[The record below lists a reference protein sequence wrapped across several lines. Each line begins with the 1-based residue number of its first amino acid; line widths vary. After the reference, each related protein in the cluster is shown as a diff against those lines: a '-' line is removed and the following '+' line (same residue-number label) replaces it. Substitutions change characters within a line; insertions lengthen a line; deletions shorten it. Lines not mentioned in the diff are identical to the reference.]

1 MDKELEKKNKR
12 VNFIAKW
19 LLIGVVLFFVV
30 QLTALGIINIFIPEA
45 QRVTEKQNEE
55 YRENYIGHWY
65 DGTYFI
71 NMTVKENFESQEKY
85 NQMKTD
91 IKKDVVDNIAFYGG
105 GICLITMAA
114 LFVIV
119 VYRDKK
125 KKLLTGNTPIFIICI
140 GLIYLLEKIF
150 ESIDLSIETSYYAN
164 YSKGFLETTSYYP
177 QVYFICVLPV
187 LLIALGLVFRQK
199 QRKDLKL
206 DTEDNEKNI
215 KVLSSLILIVGLT
228 FILYRF
234 GVRVYELFS
243 GDVIRIPYYYYIF
256 DLPKNYA
263 STPDAYTKIVI
274 LRFFKDLPTFI
285 ASAISVVLFSK
296 ILKSSIKG
304 KLLSKENDKRYKI
317 IFISLIVASLVLNI
331 VGIFEVKLFNAEFL
345 YQYKEA
351 TYTLAIRSLSEPILF
366 VLFLYGFKHYTKIGY
381 ILNKSKEK

>member
-1 MDKELEKKNKR
+1 MDKDLEKKNKR
-12 VNFIAKW
+12 VTFIAKW
-19 LLIGVVLFFVV
+19 LLIGVILFFVV
-30 QLTALGIINIFIPEA
+30 QFTALGIINIFIPEG

-91 IKKDVVDNIAFYGG
+91 IKKDVVDNIALYGG
-105 GICLITMAA
+105 GLCIITVVA

-119 VYRDKK
+119 IYRDRK
-125 KKLLTGNTPIFIICI
+125 KKLLTGNTPILIICT
-140 GLIYLLEKIF
+140 GLIYLLEKVF
-150 ESIDLSIETSYYAN
+150 ESIDLSIEASYYAN
-164 YSKGFLETTSYYP
+164 YSKGFLETTTYYP
-177 QVYFICVLPV
+177 QVYYICVLPV
-187 LLIALGLVFRQK
+187 LLIALGLVYRQK

-243 GDVIRIPYYYYIF
+243 GDGIRIPYYYYIF
-256 DLPKNYA
+256 DLPKYFA
-263 STPDAYTKIVI
+263 STPDAYTKLVV

-296 ILKSSIKG
+296 ILKTSIKG

-351 TYTLAIRSLSEPILF
+351 TYTLAVRSLSEPILF
-366 VLFLYGFKHYTKIGY
+366 VLFLYAFKHYTKIGY

>member
-30 QLTALGIINIFIPEA
+30 QLTALGIINIFIPEG

-114 LFVIV
+114 LFVVV
-119 VYRDKK
+119 VYRDRK
-125 KKLLTGNTPIFIICI
+125 KKLLTGNTPILIICI

-150 ESIDLSIETSYYAN
+150 ESIDLYIETSYYAN

>member
-30 QLTALGIINIFIPEA
+30 QLTALGIINIFIPEG

-114 LFVIV
+114 LFVVV
-119 VYRDKK
+119 VYRDRK
-125 KKLLTGNTPIFIICI
+125 KKLLTGNTPILIICI

-150 ESIDLSIETSYYAN
+150 ESIDLYIETSYYAN

-177 QVYFICVLPV
+177 QVYYICVLPV